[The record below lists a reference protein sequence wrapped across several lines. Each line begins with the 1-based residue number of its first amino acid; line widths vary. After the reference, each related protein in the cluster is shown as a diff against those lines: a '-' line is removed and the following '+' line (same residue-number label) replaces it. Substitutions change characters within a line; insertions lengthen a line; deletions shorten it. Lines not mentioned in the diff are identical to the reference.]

1 MKDNSPALLFQGSVM
16 LFWSAYFSPKTMMVY
31 DSMSETSY
39 FADDGGGMNPELIR
53 KCMSLGYSSKKS
65 NKTIGQCNSF
75 ITQHFIT
82 FFLDPTVW
90 LISFII
96 FLGMFMLN
104 VVDIVLKWWLIETP
118 EFMFYM
124 ISNYS
129 FMLILICVILQMAT
143 DSRQAPCD

>member
-1 MKDNSPALLFQGSVM
+1 
-16 LFWSAYFSPKTMMVY
+16 MMVY

-82 FFLDPTVW
+82 FFLDPTV
-90 LISFII
+90 
-96 FLGMFMLN
+96 
-104 VVDIVLKWWLIETP
+104 
-118 EFMFYM
+118 
-124 ISNYS
+124 
-129 FMLILICVILQMAT
+129 
-143 DSRQAPCD
+143 